1 MPSSPK
7 ISIPVS
13 GNFPDL
19 IVRTSTRE
27 GVDGVLIRQG
37 DQWVWVDVESYDRL
51 VSMTDALIEDDQ
63 EELGRLGKLYRHQL
77 PPATT
82 PAKRCH

>member
-7 ISIPVS
+7 ISVPVS
-13 GNFPDL
+13 GNFSDL

-37 DQWVWVDVESYDRL
+37 ENWVWVDVESFDRL
-51 VSMTDALIEDDQ
+51 VSIADALIEDDQ
-63 EELGRLGKLYRHQL
+63 DELGRLGRLFVHQL
-77 PPATT
+77 PPLTT
-82 PAKRCH
+82 PAKRGR